1 MFTLGVIVG
10 AVVASIV
17 WWIEVRGLKGT
28 ISDLKD
34 VSSDAK
40 QLADKAKSP

>member
-1 MFTLGVIVG
+1 MFTLGIIVG
-10 AVVASIV
+10 AIGASIV

-40 QLADKAKSP
+40 NTANQIKSS

>member
-1 MFTLGVIVG
+1 MFTLGVILG
-10 AVVASIV
+10 AIAASIV

-34 VSSDAK
+34 VRTDITK
-40 QLADKAKSP
+40 LP

>member
-1 MFTLGVIVG
+1 MFTLGIILG
-10 AVVASIV
+10 AVGASIV

-40 QLADKAKSP
+40 KLTDQVKSP